1 MFNLEAAPINFR
13 VIGFGRE
20 TEDAIKQLRNLGYD
34 GLSAEVFNPEL
45 PPCVTS
51 DDMMII
57 LLISGQCED
66 AVTVSESFKEAGVL
80 TLAVCSEGI
89 EMPFG
94 CVDSQTQMS
103 VGKMYTVAKTILDVI
118 FIPSMIAL
126 DFNDIDKCLRN
137 STMYNA
143 YEGIGYGE
151 NRVADAMA
159 QLKAESMM
167 SESQDVMLCLYYN
180 AESTSPLVM
189 SELQS
194 VIEVANKLPY
204 LTHISWGVSNDRTLS
219 DGAVRISLVTTIQE
233 DNPYLWS

>member
-80 TLAVCSEGI
+80 TLAICSEGI
-89 EMPFG
+89 EMPVG
-94 CVDSQTQMS
+94 CVDSQINVS
-103 VGKMYTVAKTILDVI
+103 VNKMYAVAKIILDVI
-118 FIPSMIAL
+118 FLPSMICLA
-126 DFNDIDKCLRN
+126 FNDIDMMLRD
-137 STMYNA
+137 TGKFNA
-143 YEGIGYGE
+143 VECNGYGE
-151 NRVADAMA
+151 TRVADAMA

-167 SESQDVMLCLYYN
+167 SESQNVMLCLYYN

-194 VIEVANKLPY
+194 IVEVANELAENQFF
-204 LTHISWGVSNDRTLS
+204 WGVSVDSSIT
-219 DGAVRISLVTTIQE
+219 DDAVRISLITI
-233 DNPYLWS
+233 NWKAL